1 VPTNEQLSSPLLFEK
16 VNLSSLVNTDKAYN
30 EENFRKSLKNSED
43 SQKIMKNVSNVKGSD
58 PQSSQEPS
66 QRILYPSMQIQH
78 QR

>member
-1 VPTNEQLSSPLLFEK
+1 MPTNEQLSSPLLFEK

-58 PQSSQEPS
+58 PQSSQ
-66 QRILYPSMQIQH
+66 
-78 QR
+78 